1 MSVWV
6 RVIFGKL
13 QMSIF
18 NGLEEI
24 VKTDYPLA
32 KRTWYGL
39 GGAADYFIRPKTV
52 KQLKEVVRRCRKNN
66 IPIYVMG
73 FGSNLLISDNG
84 LRGAVIKLEA
94 DEFAQIEFD
103 GTEVTAWAGAELSK
117 LVLTCVEKG
126 LSGIEA
132 LTGIPGSI
140 GGAVKMNAGGNFGDF
155 GSAVETVTLMDGE
168 GNIFKKSKPE
178 LVFDYRRTNIEAK
191 FILNAKLQLTES
203 DSEQIM
209 RTVKEIWIY
218 KKNNQPLNT
227 KNSGCIFKNPQ
238 SGSAGALIDRAG
250 MKGLRIGGAVVSE
263 KHANFIIAEKG
274 CTSSDVMKLI
284 DTIKQKIKEQFD
296 TELELEVE
304 IWN

>member
-1 MSVWV
+1 MNS
-6 RVIFGKL
+6 F
-13 QMSIF
+13 S
-18 NGLEEI
+18 GLEEI
-24 VKTDYPLA
+24 VETDYPLA

-39 GGAADYFIRPKTV
+39 GGQADFFIRPKTV
-52 KQLKEVVRRCRKNN
+52 EQLKKVVRRCNENN

-73 FGSNLLISDNG
+73 FGSNLLISDQG
-84 LRGAVIKLEA
+84 LRAAVIKLEA
-94 DEFAQIEFD
+94 EQLAKIEFD
-103 GTEVTAWAGAELSK
+103 GEQVNAWAGAELSK

-155 GSAVETVTLMDGE
+155 GAAVESVTLMDGD
-168 GNIFKKSKPE
+168 GNVFEKSKPE
-178 LVFDYRRTNIEAK
+178 LVFDYRRTNITAK
-191 FILNAKLQLTES
+191 FILNARLKLNPA

-227 KNSGCIFKNPQ
+227 RNSGCIFKNPR
-238 SGSAGALIDRAG
+238 GVSAGALIDRAG
-250 MKGLRIGGAVVSE
+250 LKGLQIGGAVVSE

-274 CTSSDVMKLI
+274 CTSRDVKRLI
-284 DTIKQKIKEQFD
+284 EAIKQRVKEQFD
-296 TELELEVE
+296 IELELEIEV
-304 IWN
+304 WD